1 MLELFVNVQTFVM
14 ERIDALR
21 NREEGQTMAEYA
33 VVIALI
39 TLAAVVAFTAL
50 GKKIGPAI
58 DKVTA
63 VLP

>member
-1 MLELFVNVQTFVM
+1 MFKLFSIPMSYVM
-14 ERIDALR
+14 EQIGALR

-50 GKKIGPAI
+50 GNKIGPAI

-63 VLP
+63 ILP